1 MLIAG
6 RYQLHDP
13 IGRGAMG
20 EVWRAYDETLG
31 RAVAVKLL
39 LNQGADATAASRF
52 RLEAQTAGRLNH
64 PNVVGV
70 LDFGEQEDRLYLV
83 MELVDG
89 DSLAR
94 LLADSGTLPAERVA
108 RIAAEAAAGLAAA
121 HRQGIVHRD
130 IKPANLLLDA
140 HGTCK
145 IGDFG
150 IARFLDDPG
159 AALTAT
165 GHIVGTSLYIAP
177 ERALGETAGP
187 ASDVYSL
194 GCVLY
199 QLLTGR
205 PPFEADSAV
214 GILHQH
220 LDAAPVPP
228 RELGAVLPPAF
239 ENFLLGLLD
248 KQPQDRPTAEQAA
261 EWFAAGSWQGHAEP
275 LPAAAP
281 MAAPMTSP
289 MAAPAA
295 ASVPGPAPM
304 GETGPPTTYKLPTA
318 TGTRSRSGGTRGVQR
333 SGGVRAFVTSRPRVV
348 AAVAGAALFVA
359 AVFLGMALFSSEESA
374 AETPGPSGSPTSS
387 SSTSS
392 ASPSA
397 PATDSD
403 TGTGTGTD
411 SGTGA
416 DSGTGSVP
424 APEQTP
430 SAAGTPATTPE
441 TAPGGSPAQTETA
454 KEERE
459 KERKARER
467 QDENEPDEEEPDEE
481 EPDENEA

>member
-31 RAVAVKLL
+31 RPVALKLL

-64 PNVVGV
+64 PHVVGV

-83 MELVDG
+83 MELVEG

-94 LLADSGTLPAERVA
+94 LLADSGPLPAERVA

-140 HGTCK
+140 NGTLK

-165 GHIVGTSLYIAP
+165 GQIVGTSLYIAP
-177 ERALGETAGP
+177 ERALGQTAGP
-187 ASDVYSL
+187 PSDMYSL

-205 PPFEADSAV
+205 PPYQGDSAV

-228 RELGAVLPPAF
+228 HELGVAIPPAF
-239 ENFLLGLLD
+239 ENYLLGLLN

-261 EWFAAGSWQGHAEP
+261 EWFAAGSWQGRAEP

-281 MAAPMTSP
+281 MTAPPAAPPATP
-289 MAAPAA
+289 LAAPAA
-295 ASVPGPAPM
+295 ATAQSPVPM

-318 TGTRSRSGGTRGVQR
+318 TGGAARVGRGHGAPRPGARGLVTRRSR
-333 SGGVRAFVTSRPRVV
+333 VV
-348 AAVAGAALFVA
+348 VVVAGAVLFLA
-359 AVFLGMALFSSEESA
+359 AVFVGMELFSSDRSV
-374 AETPGPSGSPTSS
+374 AENPRPSDSTTGSS
-387 SSTSS
+387 SSSSPSS
-392 ASPSA
+392 ASASPDSA
-397 PATDSD
+397 PASTPGQSSGDVAPAAPEAPSSSSAPQQ
-403 TGTGTGTD
+403 TETSQGTD
-411 SGTGA
+411 SAQEQQAEEEQKKQKQREA
-416 DSGTGSVP
+416 D
-424 APEQTP
+424 E
-430 SAAGTPATTPE
+430 
-441 TAPGGSPAQTETA
+441 
-454 KEERE
+454 
-459 KERKARER
+459 
-467 QDENEPDEEEPDEE
+467 DEPDED
-481 EPDENEA
+481 EPDENEN